1 LNKNYKKDSE
11 KMRNV
16 ILIHGYNGIPKI
28 YEYFMKELRDRY
40 NLIVPNFPTKTD
52 ITMNAYF
59 KVFDENKEYFTED
72 CIVIAHS
79 IGNEI
84 FIKYIC
90 ENNLKV
96 GLYISLAGFGKPF
109 IVEGREDLNN
119 VVAPIFIKKEERT
132 KCKEL
137 ICECYSIY
145 SNNDHIAPF
154 ENLEEFPKI
163 IGSKPILIEGIGHMG
178 KKSGLEELPQ
188 VIDIIDRNENKKIQ
202 MNNTN
207 NEFNR
212 Y

>member
-1 LNKNYKKDSE
+1 MK
-11 KMRNV
+11 NV

-28 YEYFMKELRDRY
+28 YEYFTKKLRDRKY
-40 NLIVPNFPTKTD
+40 NLIVPNFPTKID

-59 KVFDENKEYFTED
+59 KIFDENKEYFTED

-79 IGNEI
+79 IGNEM

-109 IVEGREDLNN
+109 IVEGRKDLNN
-119 VVAPIFIKKEERT
+119 VVAPILIKEEEQI

-137 ICECYSIY
+137 IHECYSIY
-145 SNNDHIAPF
+145 SNNDHIVPF
-154 ENLEEFPKI
+154 KNLEEFPKL
-163 IGSKPILIEGIGHMG
+163 IGAEPILIEGIGHMG

-188 VIDIIDRNENKKIQ
+188 VIDIIDRSENYQ
-202 MNNTN
+202 QQNMG
-207 NEFNR
+207 
-212 Y
+212 